1 MYYADYEFGLFLK
14 ILIILSFG
22 EIWSHNL
29 ELSKQTVI

>member
-22 EIWSHNL
+22 KIGPTIWNSPNR
-29 ELSKQTVI
+29 V